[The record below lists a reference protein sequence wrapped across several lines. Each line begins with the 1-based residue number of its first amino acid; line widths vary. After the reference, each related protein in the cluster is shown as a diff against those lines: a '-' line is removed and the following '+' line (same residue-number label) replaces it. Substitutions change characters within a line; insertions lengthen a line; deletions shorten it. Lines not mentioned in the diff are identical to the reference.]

1 VRLTLSDDTPSFS
14 GQFENSNLISEL
26 IYSLSKLLVFFNDQ
40 IIYGST
46 LAAATHNPY
55 HDKLKKWLTII
66 EHCEVFI
73 ELSAQKA
80 WGTRGKWVMITIV
93 QIFKYVLNRYSK

>member
-1 VRLTLSDDTPSFS
+1 MCYSYVL

-40 IIYGST
+40 IIYSAT
-46 LAAATHNPY
+46 LVGESHNPY
-55 HDKLKKWLTII
+55 HDKVKKWLTIT

-80 WGTRGKWVMITIV
+80 WGTRGKWIIILIV
-93 QIFKYVLNRYSK
+93 QMFK